1 MLKIRQFNSAAQY
14 LPVEEWQSNNTR
26 RLHFPYSNY
35 YVPIR
40 AEKFEHE
47 VQILYFITFNSL
59 KLDLGCFRRY
69 KLVLLS
75 AMVHAAC
82 VVCSEPSLQWSY
94 VMDRAKCF
102 QSTLLS
108 FCTWFCIN
116 FWLQHIQK
124 PFIPAKFFHH
134 SHFELYVPM

>member
-47 VQILYFITFNSL
+47 VQILYFITFNGL

-82 VVCSEPSLQWSY
+82 VVCSDQVCSE
-94 VMDRAKCF
+94 V
-102 QSTLLS
+102 T
-108 FCTWFCIN
+108 
-116 FWLQHIQK
+116 
-124 PFIPAKFFHH
+124 
-134 SHFELYVPM
+134 